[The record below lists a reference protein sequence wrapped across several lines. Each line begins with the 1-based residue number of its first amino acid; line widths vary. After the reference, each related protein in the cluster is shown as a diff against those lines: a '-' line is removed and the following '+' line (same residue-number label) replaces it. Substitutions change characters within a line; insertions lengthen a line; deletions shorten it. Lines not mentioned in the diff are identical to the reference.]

1 MKKTEIV
8 RIKVGP
14 VGGRKKRIK
23 RLPRGYVRPNLDT
36 LLNPEEEDDP
46 FADVE
51 YTGDMERD
59 AEEEIS
65 EALKAIKEE
74 KRQRREAFRII
85 VDPEFW
91 FAVCFQSREQKE
103 EFLKLVDWYRLGDK
117 YLDGLELA
125 DMLGVELEPVPLKA
139 AELPK
144 AAAGLRKH
152 GLIRSGPYSN
162 EGGDG

>member
-1 MKKTEIV
+1 MKKTT
-8 RIKVGP
+8 IKRKITNITT
-14 VGGRKKRIK
+14 RKKKVR
-23 RLPRGYVRPNLDT
+23 RVPRGHVRPNLDS

-51 YTGDMERD
+51 YTDDMEQD
-59 AEEEIS
+59 AKVEIS

-74 KRQRREAFRII
+74 KKRRREAFRII

-125 DMLGVELEPVPLKA
+125 ELLDVDIEPIPLKA
-139 AELPK
+139 ANLPK

-152 GLIRSGPYSN
+152 GLIRNGPYIP